1 MNNKEQKLRELRELC
16 EYTKAL
22 YTIDMNNGFVNFGA
36 MANPN
41 YNKLV
46 PEQLRL
52 INRFRN
58 EGELVNFILEGH
70 KKGAIEFDNYPE
82 HCVIGTP
89 EAELIPEFKAEQF
102 KPNTSIFYKNSING
116 MFNMSLLDMVRK
128 LKNLREVVFQGV
140 CADLCVMDF
149 VRSYARYLDE
159 INHKAK
165 LFVVKS
171 AIDTFDAPGHNRE
184 EWLDIAY
191 KVMAQAGVEVV
202 ENTRELE
209 EREKVLGL
217 RAA

>member
-36 MANPN
+36 MANPD

-70 KKGAIEFDNYPE
+70 KKGAVEFDSYPE
-82 HCVIGTP
+82 HCVIGTT

-102 KPNTSIFYKNSING
+102 KPNTAIFYKNSING

-184 EWLDIAY
+184 EWLEIAY

-202 ENTRELE
+202 ENVDELE
-209 EREKVLGL
+209 RREKVLGL